1 MLNLIKNGRFQWPF
15 FFTITCSRKITIKGK
30 GKLFQIRFT
39 ISSMKKKLLFIA
51 TALLM
56 STSAICQT
64 ADTISLKPA
73 LARLAIMGDS
83 IIRGSNDTIRLECNQ
98 SFSSLLDS
106 ILNLKSSEYLSF
118 HEVKALSILKSPDNA
133 FVIYNWMCQTYFP
146 YPQYKYFGYLRT
158 LAKNGSSLKLY
169 KLTEQTYE
177 DNQER
182 EAGKFGPDNWTGCV
196 YYKILLS
203 KYKNKTNYVLLGW
216 APHNQL
222 STRKIIESL
231 SISNAR
237 VQFGVPIFKTGARPR
252 PRLIFEYSYKAT
264 MSLNYNNEKKMIV
277 FDNLSSSDPRPEM
290 KTVYSTYGPD
300 MSYNGLNLEKGFW
313 VLYKDIDI
321 RLDKDVK
328 GKEGEIKKL
337 RITKQAD

>member
-1 MLNLIKNGRFQWPF
+1 
-15 FFTITCSRKITIKGK
+15 
-30 GKLFQIRFT
+30 
-39 ISSMKKKLLFIA
+39 MKKKLLL
-51 TALLM
+51 TTTTLLL
-56 STSAICQT
+56 SITTFCQT
-64 ADTISLKPA
+64 ADTTLLKPA
-73 LARLAIMGDS
+73 LSRLAIMGDS
-83 IIRGSNDTIRLECNQ
+83 IIKGSNDTARLESNQ
-98 SFSSLLDS
+98 SFSLLLDS

-158 LAKNGSSLKLY
+158 LSKNGSSIKLY

-177 DNQER
+177 NNQER
-182 EAGKFGPDNWTGCV
+182 ESGKFGSDNWTGCV

-203 KYKNKTNYVLLGW
+203 KYKNKTTYVLLGW

-222 STRKIIESL
+222 STRKLIESL
-231 SISNAR
+231 NISNTR
-237 VQFGVPIFKTGARPR
+237 LQFGVPVFKTGARPR

-264 MSLNYNNEKKMIV
+264 MSLNFNSDKKMIV

-300 MSYNGLNLEKGFW
+300 MSYNGLKFEKGFW

>member
-1 MLNLIKNGRFQWPF
+1 
-15 FFTITCSRKITIKGK
+15 
-30 GKLFQIRFT
+30 
-39 ISSMKKKLLFIA
+39 MKKKVLLLA
-51 TALLM
+51 TTLLLSM
-56 STSAICQT
+56 TTFCQT
-64 ADTISLKPA
+64 ADTNLLKTA
-73 LARLAIMGDS
+73 LSRLVVMGDS
-83 IIRGSNDTIRLECNQ
+83 ILKGSNDTVRVDANQ
-98 SFSSLLDS
+98 SFSLLLDS

-118 HEVKALSILKSPDNA
+118 HEVKALSFIKSPDNA

-158 LAKNGSSLKLY
+158 LSKNGSSIKLY
-169 KLTEQTYE
+169 KLNEQAYE

-182 EAGKFGPDNWTGCV
+182 EAGRTGPENWTGCV

-231 SISNAR
+231 SISNSR
-237 VQFGVPIFKTGARPR
+237 IQFGVPIFKTGSKPR
-252 PRLIFEYSYKAT
+252 PRVIFEYSYKAT
-264 MSLNYNNEKKMIV
+264 MSLNYNSNNKMIV

-300 MSYNGLNLEKGFW
+300 MSYNGLKFEKGFW

>member
-1 MLNLIKNGRFQWPF
+1 
-15 FFTITCSRKITIKGK
+15 
-30 GKLFQIRFT
+30 
-39 ISSMKKKLLFIA
+39 MKKIVVVLVLLGAYAQAQIP
-51 TALLM
+51 
-56 STSAICQT
+56 
-64 ADTISLKPA
+64 DTLKFKPA
-73 LARLAIMGDS
+73 LIRLAALGDS
-83 IIRGSNDTIRLECNQ
+83 LIKGSNDTIRLESN
-98 SFSSLLDS
+98 SAFSLLTDS
-106 ILNLKSSEYLSF
+106 ILTLPGSEYLSF
-118 HEVKALSILKSPDNA
+118 HEVKSLSVMKSPDNA
-133 FVIYNWMCQTYFP
+133 FIIYNWMCQTYFP
-146 YPQYKYFGYLRT
+146 NPQYKYYGYIKT
-158 LAKNGSSLKLY
+158 LSKNGSGLKLY
-169 KLTEQTYE
+169 KLSEQTYE

-182 EAGKFGPDNWTGCV
+182 EAGRTGPDNWTGCV

-231 SISNAR
+231 SISSSR
-237 VQFGVPIFKTGARPR
+237 IQFGVPIFKTGSKPR
-252 PRLIFEYSYKAT
+252 PRMIFEYSYKAT

-300 MSYNGLNLEKGFW
+300 MSYNGLKFEKGFW

-321 RLDKDVK
+321 RLDRDVK

>member
-1 MLNLIKNGRFQWPF
+1 
-15 FFTITCSRKITIKGK
+15 
-30 GKLFQIRFT
+30 
-39 ISSMKKKLLFIA
+39 MKKIVVVLVLLGAYAQAQIP
-51 TALLM
+51 
-56 STSAICQT
+56 
-64 ADTISLKPA
+64 DTLKFKPA
-73 LARLAIMGDS
+73 LIRLAALGDS
-83 IIRGSNDTIRLECNQ
+83 LIKGSNDTIRLESN
-98 SFSSLLDS
+98 SAFSLLTDS
-106 ILNLKSSEYLSF
+106 ILTLPGSEYLSF
-118 HEVKALSILKSPDNA
+118 HEVKSLSVMKSPDNA
-133 FVIYNWMCQTYFP
+133 FIIYNWMCQTYFP
-146 YPQYKYFGYLRT
+146 NPQYKYYGYIKT
-158 LAKNGSSLKLY
+158 LSKNESGLKLY
-169 KLTEQTYE
+169 KLSEQTYE

-182 EAGKFGPDNWTGCV
+182 EAGRTGPDNWTGCV

-231 SISNAR
+231 SISSSR
-237 VQFGVPIFKTGARPR
+237 IQFGVPIFKTGSKPR
-252 PRLIFEYSYKAT
+252 PRMIFEYSYKAT

-300 MSYNGLNLEKGFW
+300 MSYNGLKFEKGFW

-321 RLDKDVK
+321 RLDRDVK

>member
-1 MLNLIKNGRFQWPF
+1 
-15 FFTITCSRKITIKGK
+15 
-30 GKLFQIRFT
+30 
-39 ISSMKKKLLFIA
+39 MKKIVVVLVLLGTHAQAQIP
-51 TALLM
+51 
-56 STSAICQT
+56 
-64 ADTISLKPA
+64 DTLKFKPA
-73 LARLAIMGDS
+73 LIRLAALGDS
-83 IIRGSNDTIRLECNQ
+83 LIKGSNDTIRLESNNA
-98 SFSSLLDS
+98 FSLLTDS
-106 ILNLKSSEYLSF
+106 ILTLPGSEYLSF
-118 HEVKALSILKSPDNA
+118 HEVKALSIMKSPDNA

-146 YPQYKYFGYLRT
+146 YLHYKYFGYIRT
-158 LAKNGSSLKLY
+158 LYKNGSGLKLY
-169 KLTEQTYE
+169 KLSEQMYE

-182 EAGKFGPDNWTGCV
+182 EAGRTGPDNWTGCV

-231 SISNAR
+231 SISSSR
-237 VQFGVPIFKTGARPR
+237 IQFGVPIFKTGSKPR
-252 PRLIFEYSYKAT
+252 PRMIFEYSNKAT

-300 MSYNGLNLEKGFW
+300 MSYNGLKFEKGFW

-321 RLDKDVK
+321 RLDRDVK

>member
-1 MLNLIKNGRFQWPF
+1 
-15 FFTITCSRKITIKGK
+15 
-30 GKLFQIRFT
+30 
-39 ISSMKKKLLFIA
+39 MKKKVLLLA
-51 TALLM
+51 TTLLL
-56 STSAICQT
+56 STTTFCQT
-64 ADTISLKPA
+64 ADTNLLKPA
-73 LARLAIMGDS
+73 LSRLAIIGDG
-83 IIRGSNDTIRLECNQ
+83 ILKGSNDTVRIEANQ
-98 SFSSLLDS
+98 SFTILLDS

-118 HEVKALSILKSPDNA
+118 HEVKALSVIKSPDNA

-146 YPQYKYFGYLRT
+146 YPQYKYFGYVRT
-158 LAKNGSSLKLY
+158 LSKNGSSIKLY
-169 KLTEQTYE
+169 KLNEQPYE

-182 EAGKFGPDNWTGCV
+182 EVAKTGPDNWTGCV

-203 KYKNKTNYVLLGW
+203 KHKNKTNYVLLGW

-237 VQFGVPIFKTGARPR
+237 VQFGVPIFKTGARAR

-264 MSLNYNNEKKMIV
+264 MSLNYNSNIKMIV

-300 MSYNGLNLEKGFW
+300 MSYNGLKFEKGFW

-328 GKEGEIKKL
+328 GKDGEIKKL

>member
-1 MLNLIKNGRFQWPF
+1 M
-15 FFTITCSRKITIKGK
+15 KI
-30 GKLFQIRFT
+30 
-39 ISSMKKKLLFIA
+39 KLLLTSI
-51 TALLM
+51 TLLL
-56 STSAICQT
+56 SITTFCQT
-64 ADTISLKPA
+64 ADTTLLKPA
-73 LARLAIMGDS
+73 LSRLAIMGDS
-83 IIRGSNDTIRLECNQ
+83 IIKGSNDTARLQSNQ
-98 SFSSLLDS
+98 SFSLLLDS

-158 LAKNGSSLKLY
+158 LSKNGSSIKLY

-182 EAGKFGPDNWTGCV
+182 ESGKFGPDNWTSCV

-222 STRKIIESL
+222 STRKIIESMN
-231 SISNAR
+231 ISNTR
-237 VQFGVPIFKTGARPR
+237 LQFGVPIFKTGARPR

-264 MSLNYNNEKKMIV
+264 MTLNFNSDKKMIV

-300 MSYNGLNLEKGFW
+300 MSYNGLKFEKGFW

-337 RITKQAD
+337 RITKQVD

>member
-1 MLNLIKNGRFQWPF
+1 
-15 FFTITCSRKITIKGK
+15 
-30 GKLFQIRFT
+30 
-39 ISSMKKKLLFIA
+39 MKKKLLL
-51 TALLM
+51 TTTTLLL
-56 STSAICQT
+56 SITTFCQT
-64 ADTISLKPA
+64 ADTTLLKPA
-73 LARLAIMGDS
+73 LSRLAIMGDS
-83 IIRGSNDTIRLECNQ
+83 IIKGSNDTARLESNQ
-98 SFSSLLDS
+98 SFSLLLDS

-158 LAKNGSSLKLY
+158 LSKNGSSIKLY

-177 DNQER
+177 NNQER
-182 EAGKFGPDNWTGCV
+182 ESGKFGSDNWTGCV

-203 KYKNKTNYVLLGW
+203 KYKNKTTYVLLGW

-222 STRKIIESL
+222 STRKLIESL
-231 SISNAR
+231 TISNKSL
-237 VQFGVPIFKTGARPR
+237 QFGVPIFNTGARPR

-264 MSLNYNNEKKMIV
+264 MTLNFNSDKKMIV

-300 MSYNGLNLEKGFW
+300 MSYNGLKFEKGFW

>member
-1 MLNLIKNGRFQWPF
+1 
-15 FFTITCSRKITIKGK
+15 
-30 GKLFQIRFT
+30 
-39 ISSMKKKLLFIA
+39 MKKKLLLIS
-51 TALLM
+51 TALLL
-56 STSAICQT
+56 TATAFCQT
-64 ADTISLKPA
+64 ADTNLLKPA
-73 LARLAIMGDS
+73 LSRLAIMGDS
-83 IIRGSNDTIRLECNQ
+83 IIKGSNDTVRLEANQ
-98 SFSSLLDS
+98 SFSLLLDS
-106 ILNLKSSEYLSF
+106 LLNLSSSAQLSF
-118 HEVKALSILKSPDNA
+118 HEVKALSTLKSPDNT

-146 YPQYKYFGYLRT
+146 NPQYKYFGYLRT
-158 LAKNGSSLKLY
+158 LAKNGSSIKLY
-169 KLTEQTYE
+169 KLNEQPYE

-182 EAGKFGPDNWTGCV
+182 EAGKFGPENWTGCV

-203 KYKNKTNYVLLGW
+203 KYKSKTNYILLGW

-237 VQFGVPIFKTGARPR
+237 LQFGVPILKTGARPR

-264 MSLNYNNEKKMIV
+264 MSLNYNSDKKMII

-300 MSYNGLNLEKGFW
+300 MSYNGLKFEKGFW

-321 RLDKDVK
+321 RLDNDVK

>member
-1 MLNLIKNGRFQWPF
+1 
-15 FFTITCSRKITIKGK
+15 
-30 GKLFQIRFT
+30 
-39 ISSMKKKLLFIA
+39 MKKKVLLLA
-51 TALLM
+51 TTLLLSM
-56 STSAICQT
+56 TTFCQT
-64 ADTISLKPA
+64 ADSNLLKPA
-73 LARLAIMGDS
+73 LSRLAIMGDS
-83 IIRGSNDTIRLECNQ
+83 ILKGSNDTVRIESNL
-98 SFSSLLDS
+98 SFSHLLDS

-118 HEVKALSILKSPDNA
+118 HEVKALSVIKSPDNA

-158 LAKNGSSLKLY
+158 LSKNGSSLKLY
-169 KLTEQTYE
+169 KLNEQPYE

-182 EAGKFGPDNWTGCV
+182 EVAKTGPDNWTGCV

-203 KYKNKTNYVLLGW
+203 KYKNKTNYVILGW

-237 VQFGVPIFKTGARPR
+237 VQFGVPIFKTGARAR

-264 MSLNYNNEKKMIV
+264 MSLNYNSNNKMIV

-300 MSYNGLNLEKGFW
+300 MSYNGLKFEKGFW

-321 RLDKDVK
+321 RLEKDVK
-328 GKEGEIKKL
+328 GKEGEIKKF
-337 RITKQAD
+337 RITK